1 VETEAT
7 TTKSKQATKK
17 NKAKTETAD
26 NSDQDTDTEDS
37 DAESANTSEIIK
49 RLRSNFK
56 AKAVRTES
64 SPDSS
69 PSTKAR
75 ASWSEKDRK
84 RDAKARKVRSPQELA
99 YDLTLYLPFYIQAVR
114 TDSSPDS
121 SPDSLPSTNARASRS
136 EKDRKRDA
144 KARKVRTP
152 QELAYDSTL
161 YLPFYIQA
169 VRTDSSTNARASWS
183 EKDRK
188 IEMQRQER

>member
-69 PSTKAR
+69 PSTKTR
-75 ASWSEKDRK
+75 ASRSEKDRK
-84 RDAKARKVRSPQELA
+84 KDAKAGKVRSPQELA

-121 SPDSLPSTNARASRS
+121 SPSTNARASWS

-144 KARKVRTP
+144 KARKVRAP
-152 QELAYDSTL
+152 QELAYDLTL
-161 YLPFYIQA
+161 YLPFYTGCG
-169 VRTDSSTNARASWS
+169 VRK
-183 EKDRK
+183 E
-188 IEMQRQER
+188 